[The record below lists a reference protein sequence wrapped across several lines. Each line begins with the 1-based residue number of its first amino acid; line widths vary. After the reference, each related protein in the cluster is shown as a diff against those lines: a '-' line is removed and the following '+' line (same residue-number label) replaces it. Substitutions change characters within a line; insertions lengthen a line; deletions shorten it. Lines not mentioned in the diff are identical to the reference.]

1 MAHRNRIKRRVSM
14 ADKPVKIVGVS
25 RVDNDGVLVE
35 YSDNS
40 SVVYKQGQ
48 LENITPEQIVRE
60 EEDKDE

>member
-1 MAHRNRIKRRVSM
+1 MT
-14 ADKPVKIVGVS
+14 DEPVKIVGVG
-25 RVDNDGVLVE
+25 RVDTDGVLVE

-48 LENITPEQIVRE
+48 LEKITPEQIVRE